1 MVLQQTHF
9 SMLLTDWLSLIIY
22 IRKMSEMLKRGQY
35 GRCLKWN
42 HWKFRKKPM
51 IILTNVMR
59 YCTWRICGTGW
70 REKILQREWWEGDW
84 N

>member
-35 GRCLKWN
+35 EDASNETTENFERNQWL
-42 HWKFRKKPM
+42 F
-51 IILTNVMR
+51 
-59 YCTWRICGTGW
+59 WRM
-70 REKILQREWWEGDW
+70 
-84 N
+84 